1 MTTSNGSQE
10 GGHHGHLSPSE
21 QKALDDLK
29 NMLESQH
36 GITSEASPTA
46 KRFQVEPY
54 ANPDLRFDLELL

>member
-1 MTTSNGSQE
+1 MTNSNGSKE
-10 GGHHGHLSPSE
+10 GGYHAKLSPSE
-21 QKALDDLK
+21 QKTLNDLK

-54 ANPDLRFDLELL
+54 ANPDLRFELELL